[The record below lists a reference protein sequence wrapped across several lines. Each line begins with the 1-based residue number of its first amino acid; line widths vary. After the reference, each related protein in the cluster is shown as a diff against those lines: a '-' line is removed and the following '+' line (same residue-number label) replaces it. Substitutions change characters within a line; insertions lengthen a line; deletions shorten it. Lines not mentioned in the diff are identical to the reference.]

1 MPENRPSIPEPGAP
15 IRRARLTAHSTAIS
29 NVVLLGY
36 ARLSDGARL
45 TYMVL
50 ESYDWPDKDGFSKGR
65 CWPSI
70 ETIATARGKSYD
82 TVARHLKELEAAG
95 LIRVESGQE
104 RGVANCYWLLG
115 PSDQEAA
122 SYKERFDEHPGERL
136 DGGPKETTSDETTQT
151 GEGKNA
157 GPDPQP
163 RPTPSGKHA
172 PPPPA
177 ILPEEEHESQESKF
191 KKFEL
196 EKDSNLFHSRMDRE
210 RATLPGNQFQSPLKS
225 QPRGGDTLPNRPGS
239 AYIGQIILD
248 FSRALNDLSHVP
260 SNQQQAQNLFRQSGL
275 DEKAFVELLYEAKK
289 RTQWAAIATPKVTG
303 TGPNRAAYFFKVVR
317 NLLDEKIH
325 LSAQPSARLSLTP

>member
-1 MPENRPSIPEPGAP
+1 MPEIRPTIPEPGLP
-15 IRRARLTAHSTAIS
+15 PRRVRLTAHSTAIS
-29 NVVLLGY
+29 NVVLVGY

-82 TVARHLKELEAAG
+82 TVARHLKELEVAG

-122 SYKERFDEHPGERL
+122 SYKERLDERSM
-136 DGGPKETTSDETTQT
+136 ETAPQEPAQTAAVET
-151 GEGKNA
+151 A
-157 GPDPQP
+157 GPGPQP
-163 RPTPSGKHA
+163 CPTPSGKHA
-172 PPPPA
+172 PPSPA
-177 ILPEEEHESQESKF
+177 ILREEEHEREESRF

-196 EKDSNLFHSRMDRE
+196 EKDSNLFSSRMDKGHPR
-210 RATLPGNQFQSPLKS
+210 NQFRN
-225 QPRGGDTLPNRPGS
+225 QPNGEDTSPNRPGS

-248 FSRALNDLSHVP
+248 FSRALNDLSHAP
-260 SNQQQAQNLFRQSGL
+260 SNQKQAQNLFRQSGL
-275 DEKAFVELLYEAKK
+275 AEKAFVELLYEAKK
-289 RTQWAAIATPKVTG
+289 RTQWAAIATPSVTG
-303 TGPNRAAYFFKVVR
+303 AGPNRAAYFFKVVR
-317 NLLDEKIH
+317 NLLEEKAH
-325 LSAQPSARLSLTP
+325 LSAHPPARLSLTP

>member
-1 MPENRPSIPEPGAP
+1 MPENRPPLLEPETPV
-15 IRRARLTAHSTAIS
+15 RRARLTAHSTAIS

-36 ARLSDGARL
+36 ASLSDGARL

-115 PSDQEAA
+115 PSAQEAA
-122 SYKERFDEHPGERL
+122 SYQERFDDRP
-136 DGGPKETTSDETTQT
+136 DGGIKETTSNGPAQT
-151 GEGKNA
+151 REGKSA
-157 GPDPQP
+157 GPHPQQC
-163 RPTPSGKHA
+163 PTPSGKHA
-172 PPPPA
+172 PPAPA
-177 ILPEEEHESQESKF
+177 ILPEKEHESQESKF

-196 EKDSNLFHSRMDRE
+196 EKDSNLFSSRIGRGDATLSTSQPNAKPGKRD
-210 RATLPGNQFQSPLKS
+210 TLPG
-225 QPRGGDTLPNRPGS
+225 RPGS

-248 FSRALNDLSHVP
+248 FSRALNDLSHAP
-260 SNQQQAQNLFRQSGL
+260 SNQKQAQNLFRQSGL
-275 DEKAFVELLYEAKK
+275 DEKTFVELLYEAKK
-289 RTQWAAIATPKVTG
+289 RTQWAAIATPNVTG

-317 NLLDEKIH
+317 NLLEEKAQLSAH
-325 LSAQPSARLSLTP
+325 LSYLTP